1 MIGPVFHSTARKVS
15 ETAWKL
21 DIPVFYVHSIGFYS
35 HFSIQLPRLFPIVDT
50 HPDPTST
57 QDLRLLRPWPELL
70 EHMKTATNGLDEM
83 SDHDHGH
90 VPYVLL
96 LLHYLEKWKEAHEGR
111 VPETYKEK
119 TEFRDTVRAGARTN
133 NSEGGE
139 ENFDEAVAAVLKS
152 LNAPSIPSGF
162 ADTVVIA
169 ESRAPSKEVRPL
181 SFSKSPRLTLLG
193 SLLISGSYRTVCI
206 ASFASTTTS
215 FLSLVPFLI

>member
-1 MIGPVFHSTARKVS
+1 MEHGDLSKYSLILLIGPARHSTARKIS
-15 ETAWKL
+15 GTAWTL

-35 HFSIQLPRLFPIVDT
+35 HFSIQLPRLFPILDT
-50 HPDPTST
+50 HPDPTSA
-57 QDLRLLRPWPELL
+57 QDLRLLRPWPELM
-70 EHMKTATNGLDEM
+70 EHMKTATNSLDEM

-96 LLHYLEKWKEAHEGR
+96 LLHYLEEWKEAHEGR
-111 VPETYKEK
+111 MPETYKEK
-119 TEFRDTVRAGARTN
+119 TEFRDMVRAGARTS

-169 ESRAPSKEVRPL
+169 ESRAPSKEV
-181 SFSKSPRLTLLG
+181 
-193 SLLISGSYRTVCI
+193 
-206 ASFASTTTS
+206 
-215 FLSLVPFLI
+215 